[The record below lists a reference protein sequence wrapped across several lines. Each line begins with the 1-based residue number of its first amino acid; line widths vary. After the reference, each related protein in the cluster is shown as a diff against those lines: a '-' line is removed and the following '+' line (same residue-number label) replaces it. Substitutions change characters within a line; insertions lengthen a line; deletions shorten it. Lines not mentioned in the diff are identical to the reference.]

1 MGKLFNVLN
10 IHSAIYMFE
19 GRIIMNK
26 DTLEETKKLN
36 KQSEVKKGSSDYLN
50 SGMNSNANDATSKA
64 KGQLDNEYA
73 TNGLSS
79 DASSRAND
87 ATSRAKGQLDNEY
100 ATNGLSSNASN
111 ADMSNMTSNAN
122 DATSEE
128 TRKLNERSA
137 ANKDTNKR

>member
-1 MGKLFNVLN
+1 
-10 IHSAIYMFE
+10 
-19 GRIIMNK
+19 MNK

-36 KQSEVKKGSSDYLN
+36 KQSEAKKGSSDYLN

-79 DASSRAND
+79 DAS
-87 ATSRAKGQLDNEY
+87 
-100 ATNGLSSNASN
+100 N

-128 TRKLNERSA
+128 TKKLNERSA